1 MNGFI
6 DEMLKERRS
15 LEKALADL
23 REQYERNPNPNL
35 ARTIELIRA
44 EIERRKQPD

>member
-1 MNGFI
+1 MAGFI
-6 DEMLKERRS
+6 EELLKDQRS

-23 REQYERNPNPNL
+23 CEQYQRNPNPNV
-35 ARTIELIRA
+35 ARTIELLRS

>member
-6 DEMLKERRS
+6 DELLKERRS
-15 LEKALADL
+15 LEKALEDMC
-23 REQYERNPNPNL
+23 EQYQRSPNPSL